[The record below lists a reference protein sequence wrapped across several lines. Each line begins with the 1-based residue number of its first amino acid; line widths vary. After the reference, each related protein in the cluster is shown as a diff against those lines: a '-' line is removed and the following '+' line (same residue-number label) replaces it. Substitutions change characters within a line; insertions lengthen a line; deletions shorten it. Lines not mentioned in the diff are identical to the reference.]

1 MTNSRGA
8 MRVLVTGGCGFIGSH
23 VVHQLLE
30 CGDDVVVLDDLS
42 VGVRD
47 NLPRHPRLHV
57 VVGSVEDAPLVRAA
71 SATCDLVI
79 HLAGIVGMQLVT
91 RASARTYR
99 VSVDGT
105 ATVLRETA
113 APAVLVSSSC
123 VYGHRDRVCRESV
136 AIDRDVAL
144 ATDAGEPGYATGK
157 WELEALARAARTG
170 GRDVLV
176 VRPFNVVGPRQT
188 HRHGM
193 VLPRF
198 VRAALREEPLVIYDD
213 GQQTRAFSF
222 VEDFVRALIR
232 IASMPGAWARCDGL
246 LNLGDPTPTS
256 ILELAR
262 IVLEVTRSSSRVEHV
277 PYARAFPGREDIA
290 HRIPDTARAE
300 DVLGPLSWTSVSEI
314 VRRTVETERMRGA
327 DA

>member
-1 MTNSRGA
+1 

-23 VVHQLLE
+23 VVQRLLAR
-30 CGDDVVVLDDLS
+30 GDEVVVLDDLS

-47 NLPRHPRLHV
+47 NLPRHARLHV
-57 VVGSVEDAPLVRAA
+57 VVGSVENASCVRAA
-71 SATCDLVI
+71 GARCDLVI
-79 HLAGIVGMQLVT
+79 HLAGVVGMQLVA

-99 VSVDGT
+99 ISVEGT
-105 ATVLRETA
+105 ANVLGETA
-113 APAVLVSSSC
+113 GPTILVSSSC
-123 VYGHRDRVCRESV
+123 VYGHRDRVCRESI
-136 AIDRDVAL
+136 AIDRAVTL

-157 WELEALARAARTG
+157 WELEALASAARAS

-198 VRAALREEPLVIYDD
+198 VRAALREEPLIIYDD

-222 VEDFVRALIR
+222 VDDFISALLR
-232 IASMPGAWARCDGL
+232 LAEMPEAWARCDGL

-256 ILELAR
+256 ILDLAR
-262 IVLEVTRSSSRVEHV
+262 VVLEVTRSASRLEHV
-277 PYARAFPGREDIA
+277 AYAKAFPGRADIV

-300 DVLGPLSWTSVSEI
+300 QLLGPLSWTSLREI
-314 VRRTVETERMRGA
+314 VRRTVESERVRCST
-327 DA
+327 